1 MTSPPGRNGSREA
14 QLPTVIDPD
23 VPSIARAYDATL
35 GGKDNYEVDREVAR
49 QLREVTPEVTTLAWD
64 NRDFLIRATR
74 FVVGTAGIDQIV
86 DVGSGL
92 PTVENTHDVA
102 VRFNPDT
109 CVVYVDIDPIVIAH
123 GRALVED
130 HESVHCVQGDLT
142 EPQALLSDPEVAGR
156 IEWDRPMAL
165 YQVGTLHHV
174 ADDRDP
180 AAMMR
185 TYVDTLPSGS
195 YVVLSHFFNPG
206 DEDPEAAAVAER
218 LEHAFLHSP
227 MGTGRF
233 RTREEIAAYFDGLE
247 FVDPGLET
255 LAYWWPE
262 GPPPENL
269 DPARRLMIGAI
280 ARKP

>member
-1 MTSPPGRNGSREA
+1 VTSTPGRDGSREA
-14 QLPTVIDPD
+14 VLPTVIDPN

-74 FVVGTAGIDQIV
+74 YIVGTVGINQIL
-86 DVGSGL
+86 DIGSGL
-92 PTVENTHDVA
+92 PTAENTHDVA
-102 VRFNPDT
+102 LRMNRDT
-109 CVVYVDIDPIVIAH
+109 SVVYVDIDPIVIAH

-130 HESVHCVQGDLT
+130 HDRVHCVQGDLT
-142 EPQALLSDPEVAGR
+142 QPSELLADAEVRSALDWSAPL
-156 IEWDRPMAL
+156 AL

-174 ADDRDP
+174 ADDGDP
-180 AAMMR
+180 AALMR
-185 TYVDTLPSGS
+185 QYVEALPSGS
-195 YVVLSHFFNPG
+195 YVVLSHFFHPG
-206 DEDPEAAAVAER
+206 DEDPEAAEVAER

-233 RTREEIAAYFDGLE
+233 RTRDEIAEYFEGLE
-247 FVDPGLET
+247 FVEPGLST
-255 LAYWWPE
+255 LSYWWPE
-262 GPPPENL
+262 GPPPDDL
-269 DPARRLMIGAI
+269 DPARRLMIGGI

>member
-1 MTSPPGRNGSREA
+1 MTSTPGRNDAPEPV
-14 QLPTVIDPD
+14 LPTVIDPN

-74 FVVGTAGIDQIV
+74 FVVGTAGIDQVV

-102 VRFNPDT
+102 LRLNRDT

-142 EPQALLSDPEVAGR
+142 EPQALFADPAVAGR
-156 IEWDRPMAL
+156 LEWDRPMAL

-185 TYVDTLPSGS
+185 AYIDALPSGS
-195 YVVLSHFFNPG
+195 QVVLSHFFNPG
-206 DEDPEAAAVAER
+206 DEDPEAAEVAER
-218 LEHAFLHSP
+218 LEQAFLHSP

-233 RTREEIAAYFDGLE
+233 RTREEIAAYFDGLDLLE
-247 FVDPGLET
+247 PGLVT
-255 LAYWWPE
+255 LAHWWPE
-262 GPPPENL
+262 GPPPQNL
-269 DPARRLMIGAI
+269 DPARRLMIGAV